1 MKQLF
6 YVLTVLAAL
15 PIHWT
20 KAAESTTGVTECV
33 HLELRAKT
41 AKKPYNTARYWQLS
55 VAPENE
61 GDFINLFEKLMP
73 VFQKEVEL
81 GQYHWWAMFK
91 AHENE
96 LGANYLVSVG
106 SDSIYINNSEP
117 FQKLWRDN
125 IITREEWVQTWSSI
139 LDIVKFQGSFVVSLN
154 DYILNDVDEPR
165 WPVDMKKILLTVGYI
180 TTAEENEM
188 HMIKMIE
195 DFWRERYQKR
205 FELDGSL
212 IGWNALKVEG
222 NEKAF
227 ANANLITTMV
237 QRTDR
242 LPTELQLNEINSSLP
257 KIPNGY
263 FDQLPVKNLNELREF
278 KQVKY
283 DLVLVTDGSKSMKN
297 KFLNE
302 ITGTWVHQNKDG
314 SYRKKVMTRNT
325 EQTTFF
331 DKNNA
336 IVEKR
341 DPWPYRVE
349 VIHGQ
354 PRFTVY
360 SPNGSTWNAAV
371 NLINGQWFEQ
381 HRAKFNGVWTA
392 TDPKVYWTYDKED

>member
-6 YVLTVLAAL
+6 YVLTVVAAL

-20 KAAESTTGVTECV
+20 KAAESTTGVTEHV
-33 HLELRAKT
+33 PLDLRAKT

-242 LPTELQLNEINSSLP
+242 LPTELQLSEINSSEKNSDIHTHATGLLDLFENTGIAWMRFAGVSN
-257 KIPNGY
+257 KSKNIR
-263 FDQLPVKNLNELREF
+263 FQLRLW
-278 KQVKY
+278 
-283 DLVLVTDGSKSMKN
+283 GSKFEKHIKIYVDKCDYSFIQNLEGVPHNLGLESGDFSLDKIN
-297 KFLNE
+297 KKEKINIDISPDELNSFGILTLE
-302 ITGTWVHQNKDG
+302 DILG
-314 SYRKKVMTRNT
+314 
-325 EQTTFF
+325 EEL
-331 DKNNA
+331 NN
-336 IVEKR
+336 EN
-341 DPWPYRVE
+341 
-349 VIHGQ
+349 Q
-354 PRFTVY
+354 
-360 SPNGSTWNAAV
+360 
-371 NLINGQWFEQ
+371 
-381 HRAKFNGVWTA
+381 
-392 TDPKVYWTYDKED
+392 